1 MAPEAIAR
9 FLSLKK
15 WISRLRP
22 RNAFRVVWITPGSVA
37 DLMKVDRANYGDNI
51 QGYKDALCFLIQ
63 QNQSQHPPPGGVG
76 FKEGIDYWT
85 TLYFFTHQDMD
96 RMLETSNTRQN
107 MQKGVEMAP
116 TAASTPGVV
125 QAMLST
131 DVEEGP
137 PALTDKEQDKEKKAA
152 QKAKQA
158 EVKKLKLAQKSWSA
172 VVNLMAKCRSITL
185 HEDLDKKFWSA
196 LNKHE
201 KELAGL
207 QPKEGQELEDLEMKM
222 ESIAG
227 INSKLHAL
235 FPSLAPK
242 EGKPSKL
249 PKTGE
254 ARAAAAA
261 SADDAGAAA
270 DAQALADAGQAAEN
284 GAQASLEKGKAD
296 EEAESDGGNVI
307 LQLQPEG

>member
-1 MAPEAIAR
+1 M
-9 FLSLKK
+9 
-15 WISRLRP
+15 
-22 RNAFRVVWITPGSVA
+22 
-37 DLMKVDRANYGDNI
+37 
-51 QGYKDALCFLIQ
+51 
-63 QNQSQHPPPGGVG
+63 
-76 FKEGIDYWT
+76 
-85 TLYFFTHQDMD
+85 
-96 RMLETSNTRQN
+96 
-107 MQKGVEMAP
+107 
-116 TAASTPGVV
+116 
-125 QAMLST
+125 
-131 DVEEGP
+131 
-137 PALTDKEQDKEKKAA
+137 
-152 QKAKQA
+152 
-158 EVKKLKLAQKSWSA
+158 KKLKLAQKSWSA

-227 INSKLHAL
+227 ITTKLHAL

-254 ARAAAAA
+254 ARAAAA
-261 SADDAGAAA
+261 SAEDAGA
-270 DAQALADAGQAAEN
+270 DANAVADAGQAPQD
-284 GAQASLEKGKAD
+284 GDQSSLEKAKAE
-296 EEAESDGGNVI
+296 EEAESDGGSVI

>member
-1 MAPEAIAR
+1 
-9 FLSLKK
+9 
-15 WISRLRP
+15 
-22 RNAFRVVWITPGSVA
+22 
-37 DLMKVDRANYGDNI
+37 
-51 QGYKDALCFLIQ
+51 
-63 QNQSQHPPPGGVG
+63 
-76 FKEGIDYWT
+76 
-85 TLYFFTHQDMD
+85 
-96 RMLETSNTRQN
+96 MLETSNTRQN

-137 PALTDKEQDKEKKAA
+137 PALTDKEQDKEKRAA
-152 QKAKQA
+152 QRAKQA
-158 EVKKLKLAQKSWSA
+158 EMKKLKLAQESWSA

-185 HEDLDKKFWSA
+185 HEDLDKKVWSA

-227 INSKLHAL
+227 ITTKLHAL

-254 ARAAAAA
+254 ARAAAT

-270 DAQALADAGQAAEN
+270 EAVEDANADPAGKVVADAGGQAQDNAKEV
-284 GAQASLEKGKAD
+284 GGD
-296 EEAESDGGNVI
+296 SDDGSVI
-307 LQLQPEG
+307 LQQEG